1 MDLEPNDLLLFAQ
14 VVADGS
20 LSRAAEHLNL
30 PKSTVSRRLAALE
43 ARLGE
48 RLLLRTTR
56 RLHLTEFGQAV
67 LEHAQQV
74 AAEVA
79 ATQALA
85 LHRQAR
91 PSGKLRISVP
101 GDFAQALLAE
111 SFVEFSLRYPEV
123 SLELDLSPRRVDLLG
138 ENFDLAIRM
147 GALPDDATLAA
158 RPLGSFSAALYA
170 APDYLALHGRPR
182 QPEDLRRHALL
193 ALARRGGG
201 HHPWQLEHRSQPEL
215 RWDGSARPAD
225 PAAPPF
231 TPRLAANSPAFLLQL
246 AAGGMGIAAADS
258 RFAAPYLADGRLEA
272 VLPDWQLP
280 VVPGWIVFPGRR
292 LLPAKSRAFID
303 FLCEQLGGK
312 PENSS
317 SAR

>member
-1 MDLEPNDLLLFAQ
+1 MDLEPNDLLLFAR
-14 VVADGS
+14 VVDDGS
-20 LSRAAEHLNL
+20 LSRAAEHLGL

-56 RLHLTEFGQAV
+56 RLNLTEFGQAV
-67 LEHAQQV
+67 LEHAHQV

-79 ATQALA
+79 ATSALA

-91 PSGKLRISVP
+91 PSGKLRLSVP

-111 SFVEFSLRYPEV
+111 AFVEFSLRYPEV
-123 SLELDLSPRRVDLLG
+123 TLELDLSPRRVDLLS

-147 GALPDDATLAA
+147 GELPDDSTLTA
-158 RPLGSFSAALYA
+158 RPLGAFTAALYA
-170 APDYLALHGRPR
+170 APSYLALHGRPR
-182 QPEDLRRHALL
+182 QPEELLRHSTL

-201 HHPWQLEHRSQPEL
+201 SHPWLL
-215 RWDGSARPAD
+215 RHGEQFWDSSARPAD

-231 TPRLAANSPAFLLQL
+231 APRLAANSPAFLLQL

-272 VLPDWQLP
+272 VLPGWQLP
-280 VVPGWIVFPGRR
+280 VVQGWIVFPGRR
-292 LLPAKSRAFID
+292 LLSAKSRAFID
-303 FLCEQLGGK
+303 FLCAWLQ
-312 PENSS
+312 PNNPHDINPP
-317 SAR
+317 A